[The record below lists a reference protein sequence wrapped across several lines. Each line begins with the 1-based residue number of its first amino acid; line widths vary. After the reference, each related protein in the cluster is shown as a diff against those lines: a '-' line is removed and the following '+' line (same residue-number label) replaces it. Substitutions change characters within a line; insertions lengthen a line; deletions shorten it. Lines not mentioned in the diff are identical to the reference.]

1 MFKLMGREIN
11 AILGPQTILIWTY
24 DILQDAAR
32 TNNKDSYAKFKES
45 AIEGAKQCTLR
56 GQMDFKYMEKP
67 LDVSEVEDAASIVK
81 RFVTGIIVLI
91 SPSVK
96 L

>member
-1 MFKLMGREIN
+1 MLN
-11 AILGPQTILIWTY
+11 
-24 DILQDAAR
+24 ILQDAAR

-81 RFVTGIIVLI
+81 RFVTGILFF
-91 SPSVK
+91 SY
-96 L
+96 LLAFTNEM

>member
-1 MFKLMGREIN
+1 MLN
-11 AILGPQTILIWTY
+11 
-24 DILQDAAR
+24 ILQDAAR
-32 TNNKDSYAKFKES
+32 TNNKDSYTKFKES

-81 RFVTGIIVLI
+81 RFVTGIVFLAHL
-91 SPSVK
+91 SRRLRGELLVYQ
-96 L
+96 